1 MHEGSTVEIYDPD
14 METARSKWIGLS
26 ETQLIIGNSKSAPGR
41 EPRVIPL
48 ESITDVVQGCRGVR
62 AGSARDA
69 PWRSFCIALG
79 AQGRVQCVAAS
90 CVPSADASVARRL
103 VNARALCSDAD
114 AAMWTVGLRMI
125 VAELARKPLSPVRRA
140 NSADVALS
148 KP

>member
-1 MHEGSTVEIYDPD
+1 MHEGSTVDIYDPD
-14 METARSKWIGLS
+14 METTRSKWIGLS

-62 AGSARDA
+62 AGSAPEA

-90 CVPSADASVARRL
+90 CVPSAAVSVVGRRL
-103 VNARALCSDAD
+103 VNARAVVQRRRRGDVD
-114 AAMWTVGLRMI
+114 GWAAYDR
-125 VAELARKPLSPVRRA
+125 RRA
-140 NSADVALS
+140 CSQTPVTGALRQQRADVA
-148 KP
+148 